1 MALFREVGQ
10 LYVAAVSRCRRNG
23 LNDTRSVRQIRL
35 RRRGT
40 GDPGLELHIKTLA
53 PGHPCG
59 HPRSS
64 AGKEQV
70 TGKHPSKRPAGD
82 DCLSTTPSPRHL
94 FFDAIFPI
102 RPPRIREAVVPSV
115 SLRTA
120 SAIDPCSL
128 AERPTPGSAAPDF
141 AASRESILL
150 SSPMNSRGSTR
161 REVDGL
167 TS

>member
-102 RPPRIREAVVPSV
+102 RPPGYERHSSPVFREFQPLQS
-115 SLRTA
+115 TH
-120 SAIDPCSL
+120 
-128 AERPTPGSAAPDF
+128 
-141 AASRESILL
+141 AASQSDLQRDRQHRTSRLRVRAYCCLRPLTHAGEREERS
-150 SSPMNSRGSTR
+150 M
-161 REVDGL
+161 D
-167 TS
+167 